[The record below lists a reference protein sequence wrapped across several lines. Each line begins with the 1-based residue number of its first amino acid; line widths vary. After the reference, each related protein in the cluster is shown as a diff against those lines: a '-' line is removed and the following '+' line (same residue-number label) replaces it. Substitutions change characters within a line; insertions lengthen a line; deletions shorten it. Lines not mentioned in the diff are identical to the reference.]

1 MMFWVM
7 PNHLDARFLVC
18 NVLFMSLTA
27 QPAASPTLN
36 TCRAKDQLKRMVK
49 AHQTA
54 VMRLSAAELEL
65 QSAKA
70 AAATA
75 LKQHMTRLQ
84 DKLQDRCDALQAQ
97 LPPIN

>member
-1 MMFWVM
+1 
-7 PNHLDARFLVC
+7 
-18 NVLFMSLTA
+18 
-27 QPAASPTLN
+27 
-36 TCRAKDQLKRMVK
+36 MVK

-54 VMRLSAAELEL
+54 VMRLSAAQLEL

-84 DKLQDRCDALQAQ
+84 DKLQDRSGALHTQ
-97 LPPIN
+97 LLPEYLAASLCLRSGSVVVDMHATYLYRACT